1 MAARDDPA
9 KFTPTYCCSESSES
23 SHVCVR
29 EKSKKKKKKKTERKE
44 GRRENLREKE
54 ITIKSIDRGW
64 C

>member
-29 EKSKKKKKKKTERKE
+29 EKSKKKKKKKQKEKKGGEKICERK
-44 GRRENLREKE
+44 R
-54 ITIKSIDRGW
+54 
-64 C
+64 